1 MVVNM
6 VFFIFINRN
15 NI

>member
-6 VFFIFINRN
+6 VQTLNQVR
-15 NI
+15 

>member
-6 VFFIFINRN
+6 VLVW
-15 NI
+15 